1 MSRVDDL
8 ERELAR
14 LRFSLEEKDRVIVD
28 LNARLVA
35 MEKTTMWR
43 IVRTARRLQARLPG
57 AGRWRR
63 GVWLAYRTVEVLV
76 DEGPRAVVHR
86 TRGLVHRALGARAA
100 APAPPSGSVDDI
112 VDREYQTW
120 LDRPGQEDR
129 RDTPAA
135 LAQLRA
141 QPLIS
146 VLVAIPT
153 SGAAALRR
161 TLESVRAQSYARWE
175 LCLGAGAG
183 LDAATEHVLDEAAAG
198 DPRVLVKRLP
208 DAADVVASANG
219 AFAAA
224 SGDLVGLLEP
234 GDVLAPDALY
244 HVAALLDVES
254 ETDVVY
260 SDEDRLDADRL
271 RHAPFFKPDW
281 SPDLL
286 LSTAYLGRFTA
297 VRRRLLDETGGFRP
311 GFHGHHEHD
320 LLLRVTERARQVSHV
335 ARVLCHRGPAPAPAP
350 GPEAATGGR
359 RAVEEA
365 LARRGTVAAVEV
377 VGAGA
382 YHVRYPIAGSP
393 LVSIIIATRDRL
405 PLLRQCIRSIEERT
419 AYRRYEIL
427 VVDND
432 SREPDALSYLE
443 ALARRWPVYRSPGTF
458 NFAAINNLGV
468 RHARGEHLLFLNNDT
483 QVIAPDWLEA
493 MIEHAQR
500 PEVGA
505 VGAKLL
511 FPDGRIQHAGV
522 VVGLGGIAGHAFK
535 HHTGVRADRAGLPDV
550 VRNCSAVTG
559 ACLMVSRARFDE
571 VQGFDERLRVV
582 FNDIDLCLRLRERGH
597 LIVFTPRALL
607 YHYESA
613 SRGRREP
620 PDDLKLFRS
629 RWGDALRRGDPYYN
643 PNLTLAR
650 EDWSLRF

>member
-1 MSRVDDL
+1 
-8 ERELAR
+8 
-14 LRFSLEEKDRVIVD
+14 
-28 LNARLVA
+28 
-35 MEKTTMWR
+35 
-43 IVRTARRLQARLPG
+43 
-57 AGRWRR
+57 
-63 GVWLAYRTVEVLV
+63 
-76 DEGPRAVVHR
+76 
-86 TRGLVHRALGARAA
+86 
-100 APAPPSGSVDDI
+100 
-112 VDREYQTW
+112 
-120 LDRPGQEDR
+120 
-129 RDTPAA
+129 
-135 LAQLRA
+135 
-141 QPLIS
+141 
-146 VLVAIPT
+146 
-153 SGAAALRR
+153 
-161 TLESVRAQSYARWE
+161 
-175 LCLGAGAG
+175 
-183 LDAATEHVLDEAAAG
+183 
-198 DPRVLVKRLP
+198 
-208 DAADVVASANG
+208 
-219 AFAAA
+219 
-224 SGDLVGLLEP
+224 
-234 GDVLAPDALY
+234 
-244 HVAALLDVES
+244 
-254 ETDVVY
+254 
-260 SDEDRLDADRL
+260 
-271 RHAPFFKPDW
+271 
-281 SPDLL
+281 
-286 LSTAYLGRFTA
+286 
-297 VRRRLLDETGGFRP
+297 
-311 GFHGHHEHD
+311 
-320 LLLRVTERARQVSHV
+320 
-335 ARVLCHRGPAPAPAP
+335 
-350 GPEAATGGR
+350 
-359 RAVEEA
+359 
-365 LARRGTVAAVEV
+365 
-377 VGAGA
+377 
-382 YHVRYPIAGSP
+382 VRYPVAGAP

-427 VVDND
+427 VIDND

-443 ALARRWPVYRSPGTF
+443 ALARRWPVHRAPGAF

-582 FNDIDLCLRLRERGH
+582 FNDIDLCLRLRERGY

-629 RWGDALRRGDPYYN
+629 RWGEALRRGDPYYN